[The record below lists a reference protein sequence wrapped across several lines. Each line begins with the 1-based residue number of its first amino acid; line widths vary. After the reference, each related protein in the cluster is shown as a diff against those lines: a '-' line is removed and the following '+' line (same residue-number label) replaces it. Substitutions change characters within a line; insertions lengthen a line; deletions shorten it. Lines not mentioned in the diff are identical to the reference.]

1 MCEKYNGWTNW
12 ETWNMAL
19 WLGESDDESILNQ
32 AYTEVD
38 DFTDEGVVNVHEATG
53 SLAGWLRSYCEE
65 VYLGHLN
72 QDDLRGPV
80 ADAIYSSYWPKVEWY
95 EIAEHYIEEAGAE

>member
-19 WLGESDDESILNQ
+19 WLGEDDDESVRTQ
-32 AYTEVD
+32 AFAEVE
-38 DFTDEGVVNVHEATG
+38 DFTDEGVVNAHEAI
-53 SLAGWLRSYCEE
+53 SSMAEWLRAYCEE
-65 VYLGHLN
+65 VYLGHLD

-80 ADAIYSSYWPKVEWY
+80 ADAIHSSYWPKVQWY
-95 EIAEHYIEEAGAE
+95 EIAQHYIEEANA

>member
-1 MCEKYNGWTNW
+1 
-12 ETWNMAL
+12 MAL

-32 AYTEVD
+32 AHTEID

-95 EIAEHYIEEAGAE
+95 EIAGHYIEEAGAE